1 MVTLQLTRVSARYGR
16 RSILEDITTPCFQG
30 GQVVA
35 LLGPNAAGK
44 STLFRRILGLLK
56 GEGDIAIRHTS
67 AERPVAYMPQDTG
80 AKAVLTVYESV
91 LLARMQGRSL
101 KVQPED
107 LAQVDRALEEL
118 NITPLGERDI
128 GDLSGGQRQLVSAAQ
143 ALVQEPEI
151 LMLDEPTSALDLNR
165 QINLLTVLRR
175 LADERQML
183 ILVALHDLGHA
194 LRFTDASMVLENGRL
209 IACGPTEEVITPELL
224 RQVYKVAARIEPCS
238 KGRPQLIV
246 EEAV

>member
-1 MVTLQLTRVSARYGR
+1 MVTLQLNRVSARYGR
-16 RSILEDITTPCFQG
+16 QSIIEDITTPCFQG

-56 GEGDIAIRHTS
+56 GDGDVVISGTS
-67 AERPVAYMPQDTG
+67 AERPVAYMPQETG
-80 AKAVLTVYESV
+80 ARAVLTVYESV

-101 KVQPED
+101 KVMADD

-118 NITPLGERDI
+118 NITALGERDI

-165 QINLLTVLRR
+165 QINLLGVLRR
-175 LADERQML
+175 LADERNML
-183 ILVALHDLGHA
+183 VMVALHDLGHA
-194 LRFTDASMVLENGRL
+194 LRFADAAMMLENGRL
-209 IACGPTEEVITPELL
+209 IACGDTAEVITPALL
-224 RQVYKVAARIEPCS
+224 RQVYRVEARIEPCS
-238 KGRPQLIV
+238 RGRPQLIV

>member
-1 MVTLQLTRVSARYGR
+1 MVTLQLDRLSARYGR
-16 RSILEDITTPCFQG
+16 RQILEEITTPRFEG

-44 STLFRRILGLLK
+44 STLFRRVLGLLK
-56 GEGDIAIRHTS
+56 GEGEARISGAT

-80 AKAVLTVYESV
+80 ANAVLTVYESV
-91 LLARMQGRSL
+91 LLARMQGRGL
-101 KVQPED
+101 KVQAED

-118 NITPLGERDI
+118 GITALGERNI

-165 QINLLTVLRR
+165 QIGLLTVLRR
-175 LADERQML
+175 LARERKML
-183 ILVALHDLGHA
+183 VMVALHDLGHA
-194 LRFTDASMVLENGRL
+194 LRFTDAAMLLEHGRL
-209 IACGPTEEVITPELL
+209 IACGPTAEVVTPELL
-224 RQVYKVAARIEPCS
+224 RRVYRVEARIEPCS
-238 KGRPQLIV
+238 MGRPQLIV
-246 EEAV
+246 EQAV

>member
-56 GEGDIAIRHTS
+56 GEGDVAIRHTS

-128 GDLSGGQRQLVSAAQ
+128 GNLSGGQRQLVSAAQ
-143 ALVQEPEI
+143 ALAQEPEI
-151 LMLDEPTSALDLNR
+151 LMLDEPASALDLNR

-224 RQVYKVAARIEPCS
+224 RQVYKVAARIETCS

>member
-1 MVTLQLTRVSARYGR
+1 MVTLQLDHLSAGYGR
-16 RSILEDITTPCFQG
+16 RQILAEITTPPLEG

-56 GEGDIAIRHTS
+56 GEGEVRITGTR

-91 LLARMQGRSL
+91 LLARMQGRGL
-101 KVQPED
+101 KVQAED

-118 NITPLGERDI
+118 GIAALGERDI

-165 QINLLTVLRR
+165 QIGLLTVLRR
-175 LADERQML
+175 LARERKML

-194 LRFTDASMVLENGRL
+194 LRFTDQAMVLEQGRL
-209 IACGPTEEVITPELL
+209 IACGPTEQVVTPELL
-224 RQVYKVAARIEPCS
+224 RRVYRVEARIEPCS

-246 EEAV
+246 EQAV

>member
-1 MVTLQLTRVSARYGR
+1 M
-16 RSILEDITTPCFQG
+16 
-30 GQVVA
+30 VA

-56 GEGDIAIRHTS
+56 GDGEVTISGTS

-80 AKAVLTVYESV
+80 ARAVLTVYESA

-101 KVQPED
+101 KVQNED
-107 LAQVDRALEEL
+107 LAQVDRALDEL
-118 NITPLGERDI
+118 NIAVLGERDI

-165 QINLLTVLRR
+165 QISLLGVLRR

-194 LRFTDASMVLENGRL
+194 LRFSDAAMVLEHGRL
-209 IACGPTEEVITPELL
+209 IACGPTEDVITPSLL
-224 RQVYKVAARIEPCS
+224 QSVYRVNARIEPCS
-238 KGRPQLIV
+238 KGSPQLIV
-246 EEAV
+246 EEAI

>member
-1 MVTLQLTRVSARYGR
+1 MVTLQLNHVSARYGR
-16 RSILEDITTPCFQG
+16 RPIIQDITTPRFQG

-56 GEGDIAIRHTS
+56 GEGEVIVSGTS

-101 KVQPED
+101 KVQAED
-107 LAQVDRALEEL
+107 LSQVDRALEEL
-118 NITPLGERDI
+118 NISALGERDI

-165 QINLLTVLRR
+165 QINLLSVLRR
-175 LADERQML
+175 LADERNML

-194 LRFTDASMVLENGRL
+194 LRFTDAAMVLEHGRL
-209 IACGPTEEVITPELL
+209 IACGPTEEVISPELL
-224 RQVYKVAARIEPCS
+224 RQVYKVTARIEPCS

>member
-56 GEGDIAIRHTS
+56 GEGHVAIRHTS

-143 ALVQEPEI
+143 ALAQEPEI

-238 KGRPQLIV
+238 KGHPQLIV

>member
-1 MVTLQLTRVSARYGR
+1 MVTLRLDRLSAGYGR
-16 RSILEDITTPCFQG
+16 RQILAEITTPSFEG

-56 GEGDIAIRHTS
+56 GQGKVVIDGTR

-91 LLARMQGRSL
+91 LLARMQGRAL
-101 KVQPED
+101 KVAAED
-107 LAQVDRALEEL
+107 LARVDQALAEL
-118 NITPLGERDI
+118 GIAALGERDI

-165 QINLLTVLRR
+165 QIGLLTVLRR
-175 LADERQML
+175 LARERNML

-194 LRFTDASMVLENGRL
+194 LRFTDQAMVLESGRL
-209 IACGPTEEVITPELL
+209 IACGPTDQVITPELL
-224 RQVYKVAARIEPCS
+224 RRVYRVESRIESCS
-238 KGRPQLIV
+238 KGWPQLIV
-246 EEAV
+246 EEAI

>member
-1 MVTLQLTRVSARYGR
+1 MVTLQLNRVSARYGR
-16 RSILEDITTPCFQG
+16 QSIIEDITTPCFQG

-56 GEGDIAIRHTS
+56 GDGDVVISGTS
-67 AERPVAYMPQDTG
+67 AERPVAYMPQETG
-80 AKAVLTVYESV
+80 ARAVLTVYESV

-101 KVQPED
+101 KVMADD

-118 NITPLGERDI
+118 NITALGERDI

-165 QINLLTVLRR
+165 QINLLGVLRR
-175 LADERQML
+175 LADERNML
-183 ILVALHDLGHA
+183 IMVALHDLGHA
-194 LRFTDASMVLENGRL
+194 LRFADAAMMLENGRL
-209 IACGPTEEVITPELL
+209 IACGDTAEVITPALL
-224 RQVYKVAARIEPCS
+224 RQVYRVEARIEPCS
-238 KGRPQLIV
+238 RGRPQLIV

>member
-1 MVTLQLTRVSARYGR
+1 MVTLQLNRVSARYGR
-16 RSILEDITTPCFQG
+16 RAILEDITTPCFHG

-56 GEGDIAIRHTS
+56 GEGEVIISGTN
-67 AERPVAYMPQDTG
+67 AERPVGYMPQDTG

-91 LLARMQGRSL
+91 LLARMQGRGL

-118 NITPLGERDI
+118 SITPLGERDI

-165 QINLLTVLRR
+165 QISLLTVLRR

-194 LRFTDASMVLENGRL
+194 LRFADAAMMLENGRL
-209 IACGPTEEVITPELL
+209 IACGPTAEVITPELL
-224 RQVYKVAARIEPCS
+224 RQVYQVAARIEPCS
-238 KGRPQLIV
+238 KGQPQLIV
-246 EEAV
+246 EAAI

>member
-1 MVTLQLTRVSARYGR
+1 MVTLKLDGISARYGR
-16 RSILEDITTPCFQG
+16 RTIVEDITTPRFQG

-44 STLFRRILGLLK
+44 STLFRRILGLVD
-56 GEGDIAIRHTS
+56 GNGTVSIDETT

-80 AKAVLTVYESV
+80 AKAVLSVYESV

-101 KVQPED
+101 KVQLED
-107 LAQVDRALEEL
+107 LEQVDRALAEL
-118 NITPLGERDI
+118 GIASLGGRDI

-175 LADERQML
+175 LADERGML

-194 LRFTDASMVLENGRL
+194 LRFTDAAMVLDYGRL
-209 IACGPTEEVITPELL
+209 IACGPTEEVITPALL
-224 RQVYKVAARIEPCS
+224 RQVYRVAARIEPCS

>member
-1 MVTLQLTRVSARYGR
+1 MVTLKLTHVSARYGR
-16 RSILEDITTPCFQG
+16 RAILEDITTPSFQG

-56 GEGDIAIRHTS
+56 GEGEVIISNTH

-118 NITPLGERDI
+118 NITSLGERDI

-165 QINLLTVLRR
+165 QISLLTVLRR
-175 LADERQML
+175 LADERGML

>member
-1 MVTLQLTRVSARYGR
+1 MVTLQLNNASARYGR
-16 RSILEDITTPCFQG
+16 QSILEGITTPCFQG
-30 GQVVA
+30 GQIVA

-56 GEGDIAIRHTS
+56 GDGEVIINGTS

-91 LLARMQGRSL
+91 LLARMQGRGL

-107 LAQVDRALEEL
+107 LRQVDRALEEL
-118 NITPLGERDI
+118 AISALGERDI

-165 QINLLTVLRR
+165 QMSLLTVLRR

-194 LRFTDASMVLENGRL
+194 LRFSDAAMLLENGRL
-209 IACGPTEEVITPELL
+209 IACGPTAEVITPERL
-224 RQVYKVAARIEPCS
+224 RHVYRVTARIEPCS
-238 KGRPQLIV
+238 KGQPQLIV
-246 EEAV
+246 EAAL

>member
-1 MVTLQLTRVSARYGR
+1 MVTLQLNGVSARYGR
-16 RSILEDITTPCFQG
+16 HSILEGITTPCFQG

-44 STLFRRILGLLK
+44 STLFRRVLGLLK
-56 GEGDIAIRHTS
+56 GDGEVTIGGTN
-67 AERPVAYMPQDTG
+67 AERPVGYMPQDTG

-91 LLARMQGRSL
+91 LLARMQGRGL

-118 NITPLGERDI
+118 AISTLGERDI

-165 QINLLTVLRR
+165 QISLLTVLRR

-194 LRFTDASMVLENGRL
+194 LRFADAAMMLENGRL
-209 IACGPTEEVITPELL
+209 IACGPTAEVITPALL
-224 RQVYKVAARIEPCS
+224 RQVYRVSARIESCS
-238 KGRPQLIV
+238 KGQPQLIV
-246 EEAV
+246 ESAI

>member
-1 MVTLQLTRVSARYGR
+1 MVTLQLNRVSARYGR
-16 RSILEDITTPCFQG
+16 RPILEEITTPCFQG

-44 STLFRRILGLLK
+44 STLFRRVLGLLK
-56 GEGDIAIRHTS
+56 DEGEVIIS
-67 AERPVAYMPQDTG
+67 AERPVGYMPQDTG
-80 AKAVLTVYESV
+80 AKAVLAVYESV
-91 LLARMQGRSL
+91 LLARMQGRGL

-118 NITPLGERDI
+118 SITALGERDI

-165 QINLLTVLRR
+165 QISLLTVLRR

-194 LRFTDASMVLENGRL
+194 LRFADAAMMLENGRL
-209 IACGPTEEVITPELL
+209 IACGSTAEVITPALL
-224 RQVYKVAARIEPCS
+224 RQVYRVSTRIESCS
-238 KGRPQLIV
+238 KGQPQLIV
-246 EEAV
+246 EAAI